1 MFKVTFLKE
10 YDSVP
15 KGFSFEFDGLSSIK
29 LNGLSLDMDG
39 VNTLKSVGFVTVVST
54 DVCGAGGCGEC
65 NAPDATTNV
74 VTVNLD

>member
-15 KGFSFEFDGLSSIK
+15 KGFSFEFDGLNSIR
-29 LNGLSLDMDG
+29 LNGLTLDMEG
-39 VNTLKSVGFVTVVST
+39 VNTLKSVGLVTVVST
-54 DVCGAGGCGEC
+54 DVCGAGGGCVEC
-65 NAPDATTNV
+65 NLPVATNV